1 METVNHFA
9 LTREQLALLGGGE
22 VGYIREL
29 GGEAASKLLG
39 PKMAVPKDAKLFC
52 LYAANGAPMSI
63 SGTLSGALANAAENE
78 IKPVTVH

>member
-29 GGEAASKLLG
+29 GGEAAAKLLG